1 AHCPLCYATLTM
13 KKALGL
19 LRQNELMFTLCVMVA
34 LVMVG
39 LSMVSPI
46 LPLYGRTFGVNDTL
60 VGLIVSAYPIA
71 RLLTNTPAGRLADRF
86 GRRPFLL
93 GGMCFTAVSSI
104 VCGLAPVYAV
114 LLFGRFLEGIGSA
127 LFITSAQATIADIS
141 TTENRGRMMSTF
153 QGSFLLGSTAG
164 PSIGGVI
171 ASAVGAR
178 GVFFVYSLMALLALS
193 WTFIRRRTIP
203 VPAVVE
209 QATIQEATS
218 PRRTSPFA
226 AWRYLSDIS
235 FLAICLLTLAQFFTR
250 TGTRTT
256 ALPLLG
262 ADRYHLGEEAIGGIL
277 TLATIGNLV
286 CVPLAG
292 WMVDNLGRKAAIV
305 PSTILSGI
313 SVVCFIVSPNIL
325 WFTLS
330 AALFGISTGI
340 AGPAPSAY
348 VADLA
353 EGQGIGARLGVYRSF
368 GDIGFILGPICMGI
382 VSDAAGYGPAL
393 AINAALIITTGLFFA
408 LVARETG
415 GKRARARA
423 ATADALHTPIPEPLH
438 DG

>member
-1 AHCPLCYATLTM
+1 M
-13 KKALGL
+13 KKTLALL
-19 LRQNELMFTLCVMVA
+19 QQNELMFTLCVMVA

-39 LSMVSPI
+39 LSMVAPI
-46 LPLYGRTFGVNDTL
+46 LPLYGRTFGVNGAL
-60 VGLIVSAYPIA
+60 IGLIVSAYPIA

-104 VCGLAPVYAV
+104 ICGLAPVYAV
-114 LLFGRFLEGIGSA
+114 LLLGRFLEGIGSA

-141 TTENRGRMMSTF
+141 TPDNRGRMMSTF

-164 PSIGGVI
+164 PTVGGLI
-171 ASAVGAR
+171 AGAVGAR
-178 GVFFVYSLMALLALS
+178 GVFFVYSGMACLALG
-193 WTFIRRRTIP
+193 WAFARRHTIP
-203 VPAVVE
+203 VLVRE
-209 QATIQEATS
+209 QAPVQETTS
-218 PRRTSPFA
+218 PRRPSPFA
-226 AWRYLSDIS
+226 AWRFLSDIS

-277 TLATIGNLV
+277 TLATLGNLV

-313 SVVCFIVSPNIL
+313 SVVCFIVSPNVF
-325 WFTLS
+325 WFTMS
-330 AALFGISTGI
+330 AILFGISTGV

-353 EGQGIGARLGVYRSF
+353 QGHGIGARLGVYRSF

-393 AINAALIITTGLFFA
+393 AINATLIISTGLFFA

-415 GKRARARA
+415 GKRQRAKDA
-423 ATADALHTPIPEPLH
+423 ALAQAAVPIAVSGIAHGE
-438 DG
+438 D

>member
-1 AHCPLCYATLTM
+1 M

-164 PSIGGVI
+164 PSIGGLI

-209 QATIQEATS
+209 QSAVQKATT

-262 ADRYHLGEEAIGGIL
+262 ADRYNLGEEAIGGIL
-277 TLATIGNLV
+277 TLATIGNLI

-340 AGPAPSAY
+340 AGPVPSAY

-415 GKRARARA
+415 GKRARAKA
-423 ATADALHTPIPEPLH
+423 ATADAARAPIPEPLH

>member
-1 AHCPLCYATLTM
+1 M
-13 KKALGL
+13 KKALTL
-19 LRQNELMFTLCVMVA
+19 FRQNELMFTLCVMVA

-39 LSMVSPI
+39 LSMVAPI
-46 LPLYGRTFGVNDTL
+46 LPLYGRTFGVNGAL
-60 VGLIVSAYPIA
+60 IGLIVSAYPIA

-93 GGMCFTAVSSI
+93 GGMCFTAVSSVI
-104 VCGLAPVYAV
+104 CGLAPIYAV
-114 LLFGRFLEGIGSA
+114 LLLGRFLEGIGSA

-141 TTENRGRMMSTF
+141 TPENRGRMMSTF

-164 PSIGGVI
+164 PTIGGLI
-171 ASAVGAR
+171 AGAVGAR
-178 GVFFVYSLMALLALS
+178 GVFFVYSGMACLALL
-193 WTFIRRRTIP
+193 WTFLRRQTIP
-203 VPAVVE
+203 TPPRE
-209 QATIQEATS
+209 QAPVQEATG
-218 PRRTSPFA
+218 PRRASPFA
-226 AWRYLSDIS
+226 AWRFLSDIS
-235 FLAICLLTLAQFFTR
+235 FLAICLVTLAQFFTR

-262 ADRYHLGEEAIGGIL
+262 ADRYGLSEEAIGGIL
-277 TLATIGNLV
+277 TLATLGNLV

-305 PSTILSGI
+305 PSTMLSGI
-313 SVVCFIVSPNIL
+313 SVICFIVSPNIL

-330 AALFGISTGI
+330 AALFGISTGV

-353 EGQGIGARLGVYRSF
+353 QGHGIGARLGVYRSF

-382 VSDAAGYGPAL
+382 VSDRTGYGPAL
-393 AINAALIITTGLFFA
+393 AINATLIITTGLFFA

-415 GKRARARA
+415 GKRERARVA
-423 ATADALHTPIPEPLH
+423 ASAASAAPAKLVETTHGD
-438 DG
+438 D

>member
-1 AHCPLCYATLTM
+1 M
-13 KKALGL
+13 KKAVAL

-39 LSMVSPI
+39 LSMVAPI
-46 LPLYGRTFGVNDTL
+46 LPLYGRTFGVNGAL
-60 VGLIVSAYPIA
+60 IGLIVSAYPIA

-104 VCGLAPVYAV
+104 VCGLAPIYAV
-114 LLFGRFLEGIGSA
+114 LLLGRFLEGIGSA
-127 LFITSAQATIADIS
+127 LFITSAQATVADIS
-141 TTENRGRMMSTF
+141 TPENRGRLMSTF

-164 PSIGGVI
+164 PTIGGLI
-171 ASAVGAR
+171 AGALGAR
-178 GVFFVYSLMALLALS
+178 GVFFVYSGMACLALLWAFS
-193 WTFIRRRTIP
+193 RRHTIP
-203 VPAVVE
+203 TPARE
-209 QATIQEATS
+209 EATVQEATTR
-218 PRRTSPFA
+218 PRTSSFA

-277 TLATIGNLV
+277 TLATLGNLV

-313 SVVCFIVSPNIL
+313 SVICFIVSPNIL

-330 AALFGISTGI
+330 AALFGISTGV

-353 EGQGIGARLGVYRSF
+353 QGQGIGARLGVYRSF
-368 GDIGFILGPICMGI
+368 GDIGFILGPICMGL

-393 AINAALIITTGLFFA
+393 AINATLIITTGIFFA
-408 LVARETG
+408 MVARETG
-415 GKRARARA
+415 GKRQRAKVAAAAR
-423 ATADALHTPIPEPLH
+423 DSVPKPIPGIAH
-438 DG
+438 GDD

>member
-1 AHCPLCYATLTM
+1 M
-13 KKALGL
+13 KKALGV

-39 LSMVSPI
+39 LSMVAPI
-46 LPLYGRTFGVNDTL
+46 LPLYGRTFGVNGAL
-60 VGLIVSAYPIA
+60 IGLIVSAYPIA

-93 GGMCFTAVSSI
+93 GGMCFTAVSSVI
-104 VCGLAPVYAV
+104 CGLAPVYAV

-141 TTENRGRMMSTF
+141 TAENRGRMMSTF

-164 PSIGGVI
+164 PTIGGVI
-171 ASAVGAR
+171 AGAVGAR

-203 VPAVVE
+203 VPVAE
-209 QATIQEATS
+209 QAVAQEATS
-218 PRRTSPFA
+218 PRRASPFA
-226 AWRYLSDIS
+226 AWRFLSDIS

-305 PSTILSGI
+305 PSTMLSGI

-353 EGQGIGARLGVYRSF
+353 QGQGIGARLGVYRSF
-368 GDIGFILGPICMGI
+368 GDIGFILGPICMGL
-382 VSDAAGYGPAL
+382 VSDASGYGPAL

-415 GKRARARA
+415 GKRVRAKA
-423 ATADALHTPIPEPLH
+423 AAAAALLKPVSEPLH
-438 DG
+438 GDD

>member
-1 AHCPLCYATLTM
+1 M
-13 KKALGL
+13 KKALAL

-39 LSMVSPI
+39 LSMVAPI
-46 LPLYGRTFGVNDTL
+46 LPLYGRTFGVNGAL
-60 VGLIVSAYPIA
+60 IGLIVSAYPIA

-104 VCGLAPVYAV
+104 ICGLAPVYAV

-141 TTENRGRMMSTF
+141 TPDNRGRMMSTF

-164 PSIGGVI
+164 PTVGGLI
-171 ASAVGAR
+171 AGAVGAR
-178 GVFFVYSLMALLALS
+178 GVFFVYSGMACLALS
-193 WTFIRRRTIP
+193 WAFARRRTIP
-203 VPAVVE
+203 MPVRE
-209 QATIQEATS
+209 QAPVQEATS
-218 PRRTSPFA
+218 LRRASPFA
-226 AWRYLSDIS
+226 AWRFLGDIS
-235 FLAICLLTLAQFFTR
+235 FLAICMLTLAQFFTR

-277 TLATIGNLV
+277 TLATLGNLV
-286 CVPLAG
+286 CVPIAG

-313 SVVCFIVSPNIL
+313 SVICFIVSPNIF
-325 WFTLS
+325 WFTMS
-330 AALFGISTGI
+330 AALFGISTGV

-353 EGQGIGARLGVYRSF
+353 QGQGIGARLGVYRSF

-393 AINAALIITTGLFFA
+393 AINATLIITTGLFFA
-408 LVARETG
+408 MVARETG
-415 GKRARARA
+415 GKRQRARDA
-423 ATADALHTPIPEPLH
+423 ASAQNAGAIPVPETVH
-438 DG
+438 GDD

>member
-1 AHCPLCYATLTM
+1 
-13 KKALGL
+13 
-19 LRQNELMFTLCVMVA
+19 
-34 LVMVG
+34 
-39 LSMVSPI
+39 
-46 LPLYGRTFGVNDTL
+46 
-60 VGLIVSAYPIA
+60 
-71 RLLTNTPAGRLADRF
+71 
-86 GRRPFLL
+86 
-93 GGMCFTAVSSI
+93 
-104 VCGLAPVYAV
+104 V

-209 QATIQEATS
+209 QSAVQKATT

-262 ADRYHLGEEAIGGIL
+262 ADRYNLGEEAIGGIL
-277 TLATIGNLV
+277 TLATIGNLI

-415 GKRARARA
+415 GKRARAKA
-423 ATADALHTPIPEPLH
+423 ATADAARAPIPEPLH

>member
-1 AHCPLCYATLTM
+1 M
-13 KKALGL
+13 KKALAL

-46 LPLYGRTFGVNDTL
+46 LPLYGRSFGVNGAL
-60 VGLIVSAYPIA
+60 IGLIVSAYPIA

-93 GGMCFTAVSSI
+93 GGMCFTAVSAI
-104 VCGLAPVYAV
+104 ICGLAPIYAV

-141 TTENRGRMMSTF
+141 TADNRGRMMSTF

-164 PSIGGVI
+164 PTVGGLI
-171 ASAVGAR
+171 AGAVGAR

-203 VPAVVE
+203 MPVVE
-209 QATIQEATS
+209 QAAMQGATS
-218 PRRTSPFA
+218 PRRASPFA
-226 AWRYLSDIS
+226 AWRFLADSS
-235 FLAICLLTLAQFFTR
+235 FLAICLVTLAQFFTR

-277 TLATIGNLV
+277 TIATLGNLV
-286 CVPLAG
+286 CVPVAG

-305 PSTILSGI
+305 PSTMLSGL
-313 SVVCFIVSPNIL
+313 SVICFIISPNIF

-330 AALFGISTGI
+330 AALFGISTGV

-353 EGQGIGARLGVYRSF
+353 QGRGIGARLGVYRSF

-382 VSDAAGYGPAL
+382 VSDATGYGPAL
-393 AINAALIITTGLFFA
+393 AINAGLIITSGLFFA

-415 GKRARARA
+415 GKRARARVA
-423 ATADALHTPIPEPLH
+423 AEDVAPKGVPEPVH
-438 DG
+438 GDD